1 MLFQARGN
9 VHLYTELEAYKREGA
24 RAVPALS
31 CVFYT
36 DFKTSKGIVLMR
48 GQLNAAQLQPTDA
61 AFLGNQTTIWYFDD
75 VRLRCAPSPL
85 RSLTVCGLT
94 PGSLSYAR
102 VEV

>member
-31 CVFYT
+31 CV
-36 DFKTSKGIVLMR
+36 FKTSKGIVLMR

-75 VRLRCAPSPL
+75 VRLRCAPSLL